1 VFSEVSCECEATH
14 DAVVERETAYNLPLA
29 E

>member
-1 VFSEVSCECEATH
+1 VSCECEATH
-14 DAVVERETAYNLPLA
+14 EAVVERETGYNLPLA